1 MLEQHGNGFIRH
13 LGKMLGTEAVY
24 RTFAEIIVTIDDIS
38 FNQRFIQVI
47 NELLLTAVEY
57 RNLQE
62 ILRQGLGNPH
72 CRELFTALY
81 SSW

>member
-1 MLEQHGNGFIRH
+1 MTKAYIKKVILVP
-13 LGKMLGTEAVY
+13 AAPP
-24 RTFAEIIVTIDDIS
+24 FAEIIVTIDDIS